1 MSENT
6 SHRVFR
12 EHRGTPGNTPRRSVP
27 HPTPQRGVGNTL
39 GNTPGTPLVPGLTVN
54 PVDLLAWNAAIARAR
69 ADYEAHPLTF
79 DGPGTCAKCA
89 GPCRRRERFC
99 WPCKKTKYATRKG
112 TR

>member
-1 MSENT
+1 MNT
-6 SHRVFR
+6 TR
-12 EHRGTPGNTPRRSVP
+12 PRP
-27 HPTPQRGVGNTL
+27 A
-39 GNTPGTPLVPGLTVN
+39 
-54 PVDLLAWNAAIARAR
+54 DLLPWNAGVARAR

-99 WPCKKTKYATRKG
+99 WPCKKTKYATRKE